1 MLNRKRADDLARIET
16 QVRSMARSGKYR
28 SHVEIRN
35 ALERAG
41 VELTAQ
47 IFKNRWSQTEIDR
60 LCDRARSIGAAA

>member
-1 MLNRKRADDLARIET
+1 
-16 QVRSMARSGKYR
+16 MARSGKYR
-28 SHVEIRN
+28 SHVEIRTV
-35 ALERAG
+35 LERAG